1 MKCTIENRN
10 LKASIVSEGAELCSI
25 KSQATGIEY
34 VWQADPLVWGSSAPV
49 LFPIVGGLKNGSFTY
64 GGKQYSMPRHGIVRR
79 NADVHVVEQES
90 DRITFELQTNERSLA
105 QYPFKFTYKISYRLK
120 DNSLIVTTSV
130 RNDDDNGIFF
140 SIGAHPAFNCPIHAD
155 QSYSDYYIDFGTKED
170 LLSETLNAD
179 ALVSGKTRTVSQ
191 GSGRINLTYS
201 TFEHDAL
208 MFKNLKSRKA
218 TLCSEKYGPVLSVEY
233 DDYKYIGIWAKP
245 NADFVCIE
253 PWLGIADSYNTDGDF
268 TKKDGIIRL
277 EKGGTFSAKYSIN
290 ILG

>member
-25 KSQATGIEY
+25 ISQATGIEY

-90 DRITFELQTNERSLA
+90 DRITFELQTNERTLA

-130 RNDDDNGIFF
+130 RNDDDNDIFF

-277 EKGGTFSAKYSIN
+277 EMGGTFSAKYSIN